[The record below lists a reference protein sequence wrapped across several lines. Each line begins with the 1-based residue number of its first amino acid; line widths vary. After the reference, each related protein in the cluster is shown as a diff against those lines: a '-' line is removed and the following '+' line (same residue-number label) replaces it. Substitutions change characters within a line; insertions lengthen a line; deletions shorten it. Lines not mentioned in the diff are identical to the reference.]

1 MSDTIT
7 DAQVQTSSTRSTQV
21 REDSTAIN
29 PRGKGEG
36 GTADKING
44 LICKRAA
51 RTVRSRSNYDFTSS
65 FAGGILDQ
73 LIKDA
78 ENRLEKV
85 QAFIDWYEDEKQET
99 LERLENL
106 RRLREIEEQQF
117 KAQSESEIEP
127 E

>member
-1 MSDTIT
+1 MSNPNT

-21 REDSTAIN
+21 REDSTSIN

-36 GTADKING
+36 GTTDKING
-44 LICKRAA
+44 LVCERTAG
-51 RTVRSRSNYDFTSS
+51 TVRSRSDCDFTSS

-78 ENRLEKV
+78 ENRLEKA
-85 QAFIDWYEDEKQET
+85 QAGIDWYESEKQEA
-99 LERLENL
+99 LQRLENL
-106 RRLREIEEQQF
+106 RRLREIEKEQF

>member
-1 MSDTIT
+1 MSDTNT

-21 REDSTAIN
+21 REDSTSIN

-36 GTADKING
+36 GTTDKING
-44 LICKRAA
+44 LVCERAA
-51 RTVRSRSNYDFTSS
+51 RTVRSWSNYNFTSS